1 MSQRNPHTLPKIME
15 AAVKQLK
22 GKVDNPY
29 AVASSTLQRSGSL
42 KPGTNTATPKGIKRG
57 NMTQA
62 KRRATVK

>member
-1 MSQRNPHTLPKIME
+1 ME